1 MDGYEQQA
9 ELMKVLA
16 HPIRLHILDI
26 LKEGEC
32 CVCHLT
38 AVLKRRQPYVS
49 QQLMALRDVGLVA
62 DRKEGTLVYYRL
74 ADGRVAELLAA
85 AREVLRARGLAV
97 EVPAI
102 PKPPVSGCSCP
113 KCQELEACCGLPG
126 ENALARR
133 AG

>member
-9 ELMKVLA
+9 ELFKVLA

-38 AVLKRRQPYVS
+38 TVLQQRQPYVS
-49 QQLMALRDVGLVA
+49 QQLMALRDAGLVV

-74 ADGRVAELLAA
+74 ADDRVAEFLAL
-85 AREVLRARGLAV
+85 ARQSLRAMGLTV
-97 EVPAI
+97 EVSAI
-102 PKPPVSGCSCP
+102 PKPPINGCPCP
-113 KCQELEACCGLPG
+113 KCQELSACCSILEGT
-126 ENALARR
+126 ARR
-133 AG
+133 VD

>member
-1 MDGYEQQA
+1 VDGYEQQA
-9 ELMKVLA
+9 ELMKALA

-38 AVLKRRQPYVS
+38 TVLKQRQPYVS
-49 QQLMALRDVGLVA
+49 QQLMALRDAGLVT